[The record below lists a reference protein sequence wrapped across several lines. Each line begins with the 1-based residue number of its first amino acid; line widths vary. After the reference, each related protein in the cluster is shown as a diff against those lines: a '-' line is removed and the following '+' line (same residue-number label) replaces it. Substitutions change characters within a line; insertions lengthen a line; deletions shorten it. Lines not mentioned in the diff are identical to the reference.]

1 MDSLAETENSK
12 DEKIQVGSK
21 ILQKAKILWQKIEKT
36 LCFQD
41 MNLWFFFFNLDSW
54 IKKEANKM

>member
-21 ILQKAKILWQKIEKT
+21 ILQKAKIVTDRKLKK
-36 LCFQD
+36 LCF
-41 MNLWFFFFNLDSW
+41 LDV
-54 IKKEANKM
+54 ML